1 MNFEVPILLLGYN
14 RPNIFAKTLFRILQ
28 INPKN
33 LYISLDG
40 PSVYKL
46 NDLENCLKVR
56 EIVDNID
63 LPNCTIHLKV
73 SEFNLGCKHGPKSAI
88 DWFFTEVEKGIIIED
103 DCFPSLSFFTFCEEM
118 LKKYLEED
126 RISHI
131 SGTNFQYGIWWG
143 TSSYYFSQH
152 TNIWGWATWRRAWKD
167 FDISMKHFETSPIF
181 LKNKKKIPFALMQD
195 VFKGSND
202 IWDIQWYYTN
212 YLHERLTII
221 PNINLVQN
229 LGFGDSGTHTFGKIY
244 SYISSTPNGELLF
257 PLKHKKKICP
267 NYFADNL
274 VSYKIFGNNNFGKY
288 SKNIFLYFII
298 FHRFVTKLKLKY
310 INNSLYK
317 INY

>member
-14 RPNIFAKTLFRILQ
+14 RPTIFEKTLFRILQ
-28 INPKN
+28 IKPKN

-40 PSVYKL
+40 PSVNKL

-63 LPNCTIHLKV
+63 LPNCAIHLNV
-73 SEFNLGCKHGPKSAI
+73 SEINLGCKVGPTSAI
-88 DWFFTEVEKGIIIED
+88 DWFFTEVEHGIILED
-103 DCFPSLSFFTFCEEM
+103 DCFPSLSFFTFCEEL
-118 LKKYLEED
+118 LKKYSEED

-131 SGTNFQYGIWWG
+131 SGTNFQHGIWRG

-167 FDISMKHFETSPIF
+167 FDISMKHFETYPIF
-181 LKNKKKIPFALMQD
+181 FKNKKKLPFALMQD

-244 SYISSTPNGELLF
+244 SYISRTPNGELLF
-257 PLKHKKKICP
+257 PLMHKKRIIP
-267 NYFADNL
+267 NTFADNL
-274 VSYKIFGNNNFGKY
+274 VSYKVFGNNNFGKF
-288 SKNIFLYFII
+288 SKKFHYYFII

-310 INNSLYK
+310 ILKAPFK